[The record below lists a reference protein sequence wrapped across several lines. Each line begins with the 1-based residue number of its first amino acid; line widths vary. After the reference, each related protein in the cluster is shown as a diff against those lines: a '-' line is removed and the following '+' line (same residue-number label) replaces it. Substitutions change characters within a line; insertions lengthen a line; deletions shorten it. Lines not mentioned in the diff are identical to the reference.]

1 MRFLPALLLGLAWS
15 VSAGAQTASVE
26 FLGQTFEKKH
36 EAGEPKGKP
45 RLVEFGLP
53 AEDIKKW
60 SRLVAYRHYPGLNP
74 DTRQAAITH
83 GQQVKARD
91 KDARMEIIT
100 NDKTGEAII
109 DFLMGEQDLIEFNV
123 VKYTKAPGGGLVST
137 QYAVRFRLGEMQ
149 AEELVQIRKAARGA
163 MAKFDQQRVFDY
175 FGLK

>member
-1 MRFLPALLLGLAWS
+1 MRFLLALLLGLALAAPAS
-15 VSAGAQTASVE
+15 AQTAE
-26 FLGQTFEKKH
+26 FLGQKFEKKH

-45 RLVEFGLP
+45 RLVEFGLAP
-53 AEDIKKW
+53 EDIKQW
-60 SRLVAYRHYPGLNP
+60 TRLVAYRHYPHLKA
-74 DTRQAAITH
+74 DTRQAAINH

-109 DFLMGEQDLIEFNV
+109 DFLMGEKDLIEFNV
-123 VKYTKAPGGGLVST
+123 IKYTKAPGGGLVST

-149 AEELVQIRKAARGA
+149 AEELVKIRKAARGE
-163 MAKFDQQRVFDY
+163 MAKYDQKKVFGY